1 MAEFESNSVKL
12 MTLVLQLKQYM
23 KILKRYIENT
33 IALLKVNLVE
43 GFINILNNFDD
54 NIRFMKSNPNYR
66 F

>member
-1 MAEFESNSVKL
+1 MVEFESNSVKL

-43 GFINILNNFDD
+43 GFITFG
-54 NIRFMKSNPNYR
+54 S
-66 F
+66 